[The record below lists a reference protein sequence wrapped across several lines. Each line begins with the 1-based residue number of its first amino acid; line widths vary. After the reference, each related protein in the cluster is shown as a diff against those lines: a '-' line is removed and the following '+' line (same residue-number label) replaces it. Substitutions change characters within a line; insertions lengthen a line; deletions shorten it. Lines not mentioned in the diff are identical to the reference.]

1 MTSNVRANQRLPNT
15 LSPGVETELKT
26 SKWTINL
33 VNSFADA
40 EVAESTAFSSSVCNL
55 SKKVGQGQDG
65 LRSRDSTA
73 CSDSDSDSAI
83 RKETRQ
89 KLVSRFSQVVFRSK
103 KRPLSL
109 KIKKKKKLSHLQWWC
124 LGGEC
129 PERRAPCWCGSDS
142 RGWRTWQPDSPP
154 DPSWPRRPEP
164 KRRYS
169 RVRSRR
175 KRRQSGFLRKTKN
188 KWRWRPLP
196 ETMKR
201 PYWRMKAIGL
211 TPKEGTALPA
221 LSWVTGCRS
230 YRVVDKPKALSCG
243 LFQLRMP
250 AISSFSLLFKSGSGA
265 GKSGGSLV
273 RYFKHEFPLN
283 GILFRTKHIVLLI
296 KILYE
301 KQACKISNWGDIK
314 VSSRYKSRLC
324 ATNHYWIL
332 GYDAR
337 LLSNLRLMICS
348 NFM

>member
-129 PERRAPCWCGSDS
+129 PERRAPC
-142 RGWRTWQPDSPP
+142 
-154 DPSWPRRPEP
+154 
-164 KRRYS
+164 
-169 RVRSRR
+169 
-175 KRRQSGFLRKTKN
+175 
-188 KWRWRPLP
+188 
-196 ETMKR
+196 
-201 PYWRMKAIGL
+201 
-211 TPKEGTALPA
+211 
-221 LSWVTGCRS
+221 
-230 YRVVDKPKALSCG
+230 
-243 LFQLRMP
+243 
-250 AISSFSLLFKSGSGA
+250 
-265 GKSGGSLV
+265 
-273 RYFKHEFPLN
+273 
-283 GILFRTKHIVLLI
+283 
-296 KILYE
+296 
-301 KQACKISNWGDIK
+301 
-314 VSSRYKSRLC
+314 
-324 ATNHYWIL
+324 
-332 GYDAR
+332 
-337 LLSNLRLMICS
+337 
-348 NFM
+348 